1 MFESSR
7 RKLRK
12 GAKSSYADWCIKHGF
27 RYYDKEIPED
37 WLREKGKAIRTKFI
51 DSKGRRKVY
60 DLNDY
65 VVIISPALEEDVWR
79 GDVEV
84 NRMVC

>member
-1 MFESSR
+1 M
-7 RKLRK
+7 
-12 GAKSSYADWCIKHGF
+12 
-27 RYYDKEIPED
+27 
-37 WLREKGKAIRTKFI
+37 
-51 DSKGRRKVY
+51 Y

-84 NRMVC
+84 KIAWSADNDLEEEDTMLLHNTWLRLHWS